1 MQEETISKWEKTK
14 WEKISHSDDLLAE
27 LSYSYFKEYGS
38 EPCCPNTL
46 KEFHDKILS
55 EIVLI
60 ESNLKF
66 KQSMETTER
75 KFLLKD
81 NIVQYY
87 PAHHCHY
94 TNANLTDE
102 IAIEMLSR
110 SPRMISNF
118 EKYPENYLELIGKVE
133 EEATVEQVTTEDV
146 ATETPTEEVKE
157 EVRSSGKKGK
167 K

>member
-1 MQEETISKWEKTK
+1 
-14 WEKISHSDDLLAE
+14 
-27 LSYSYFKEYGS
+27 
-38 EPCCPNTL
+38 
-46 KEFHDKILS
+46 
-55 EIVLI
+55 
-60 ESNLKF
+60 
-66 KQSMETTER
+66 METTER